1 MSRHARRRTGRAEEA
16 LTADAAPKTEAVA
29 SDAGVGSD
37 ATGQPAEAWTA
48 PDETGMTT
56 SEYAVG
62 TVGACSIAAIL
73 YQLAQSD
80 WFTGRLQGIFEGI
93 AGVLPF

>member
-1 MSRHARRRTGRAEEA
+1 MTSRVARRRREA
-16 LTADAAPKTEAVA
+16 
-29 SDAGVGSD
+29 
-37 ATGQPAEAWTA
+37 
-48 PDETGMTT
+48 GMTT

-80 WFTGRLQGIFEGI
+80 WFSGILRDVFESV

>member
-1 MSRHARRRTGRAEEA
+1 MTRHKRLRRN
-16 LTADAAPKTEAVA
+16 D
-29 SDAGVGSD
+29 D
-37 ATGQPAEAWTA
+37 
-48 PDETGMTT
+48 GMTT

-73 YQLAQSD
+73 YQLARSD
-80 WFTGRLQGIFEGI
+80 WFTGRLQDIFEGI

>member
-1 MSRHARRRTGRAEEA
+1 MTRHAGRRCD
-16 LTADAAPKTEAVA
+16 DA
-29 SDAGVGSD
+29 
-37 ATGQPAEAWTA
+37 
-48 PDETGMTT
+48 GMTT

-80 WFTGRLQGIFEGI
+80 WFTGRLQDVFESI

>member
-1 MSRHARRRTGRAEEA
+1 MTRRKIRHRH
-16 LTADAAPKTEAVA
+16 DA
-29 SDAGVGSD
+29 
-37 ATGQPAEAWTA
+37 
-48 PDETGMTT
+48 GMTT

-73 YQLAQSD
+73 YQLARSD
-80 WFTGRLQGIFEGI
+80 WFTGVLQDVFERV

>member
-1 MSRHARRRTGRAEEA
+1 MTVRTGRRR
-16 LTADAAPKTEAVA
+16 D
-29 SDAGVGSD
+29 DR
-37 ATGQPAEAWTA
+37 
-48 PDETGMTT
+48 GMTT

-80 WFTGRLQGIFEGI
+80 WFAGILRGVFESI
-93 AGVLPF
+93 TGVLPF

>member
-1 MSRHARRRTGRAEEA
+1 MIERTRSRRT
-16 LTADAAPKTEAVA
+16 DA
-29 SDAGVGSD
+29 
-37 ATGQPAEAWTA
+37 
-48 PDETGMTT
+48 GMTT

-80 WFTGRLQGIFEGI
+80 WFTGRLQHIFEGI